1 MDDRRRARRGQLQ
14 TGMGTMS
21 RLRIFAE
28 TDAAPLLDTQDPVT
42 IAEELAIRGVRFER
56 WPSRAIAPDADQ
68 DAVLAAF
75 APEVERLKGE
85 HGYRSVDVIR
95 MVPDHPEREALRAKF
110 LSEHRHAEDEVR
122 FFVEG
127 EGLFTLHLNDR
138 VYAVLCTEGDL
149 ISVPAGTPHWFDMGP
164 SPRFTAIRL
173 FTNPDGWIAQFTGD
187 AIADRFPR
195 HAPIAA

>member
-1 MDDRRRARRGQLQ
+1 MDDRRRARRGRFQ

-28 TDAAPLLDTQDPVT
+28 TETTPLLDTSDPVT
-42 IAEELAIRGVRFER
+42 IAQELAMRGVRFER
-56 WPSRAIAPDADQ
+56 WPLRALAADADQ
-68 DAVLAAF
+68 EAVLAAF

-85 HGYRSVDVIR
+85 AGYRAVDVIR
-95 MVPDHPEREALRAKF
+95 MAPDHPEKQALRGKF

-127 EGLFTLHLNDR
+127 EGLFTLHLNNR

-173 FTNPDGWIAQFTGD
+173 FINPDGWIAHFTGD

-195 HAPIAA
+195 HDPVAA